1 MLANS
6 LKQDHN
12 GSSDTGSPCVGGNH
26 TNRAAAAA
34 NSTPLKKVVGA
45 LDEHECAPRE
55 TPNGSW
61 ESLCPAHDDNNPSL
75 SISEVADGKVLL
87 CCHAG
92 CETEAIVQ
100 ALGLTMADLFPP
112 KKGHSGGGIIK
123 TYDYYD
129 ESGTFLFQV
138 CRYEPKG
145 FRQRCSNG
153 AGGWSWSIKGVRRVL
168 YRLPQVI
175 AAVQRGEP
183 IYICE
188 GEKDVEAMEIHGFV
202 ATCNSGGA
210 GKWRDEYSEF
220 LRGADV
226 VIINDKDLA
235 GRKHAK
241 LVVKKLSGIAKSL
254 RVVELPDCGEKA
266 VKDAA
271 DWFAAGGIAQE
282 LMAIVATATEAG
294 SGTQTTAG
302 HPGHHSGTP
311 SGEKSATGGASQPDS
326 GQPGQ
331 PGRTPAT
338 WFNEKFPK
346 LADQHGD
353 AVWEKFEKSGIVTVR
368 DLNED
373 FLAATLGATGTPDAP
388 TVFIPTEDK
397 FYTYAPADGI
407 YMHRREPAL
416 QAGLSKL
423 LLESARDCGEDC
435 DTKAMAF
442 RFRDTASLTGVTKR
456 ARGVLEVPHDY
467 FASDLTEF
475 IPCANG
481 ILRLED
487 HVLLPF
493 SPDYRRRN
501 KLAVPYDPTAECPLF
516 LNTLMRQA
524 LDDADIELLQR
535 WCGLALIGVNV
546 AQIILIL
553 TGTAGG
559 GKGTF
564 IRVLSGVIGD
574 ANLGSLRTQLL
585 GERFE
590 LGRFLGKTLLY
601 GADVR
606 EDFLNQRGAS
616 VLKSLTGAD
625 PVTLEFKNSNETP
638 GIYCKFNIV
647 VTCNSR
653 LTVHLEGDQDAWRR
667 RLVVIEYNRPKPE
680 HVIADL
686 DKRILTEEGSGVL
699 NWMLDGLDKLRAD
712 GWQLRVDGHHQT
724 HVDNLL
730 LESDGHTVFIRE
742 CLVRDEKGQLTA
754 PDCYAAYVT
763 FCTQRSWSALTKNK
777 FGTLISDAVVRQFG
791 ITQRHDIVDGSR
803 STQRGWKGVALKKFV
818 ESSGESASEV
828 SGTEWATDPNAFFRH
843 IKRRSTTKFNK
854 RQEALV

>member
-1 MLANS
+1 M
-6 LKQDHN
+6 
-12 GSSDTGSPCVGGNH
+12 
-26 TNRAAAAA
+26 
-34 NSTPLKKVVGA
+34 
-45 LDEHECAPRE
+45 
-55 TPNGSW
+55 
-61 ESLCPAHDDNNPSL
+61 
-75 SISEVADGKVLL
+75 
-87 CCHAG
+87 
-92 CETEAIVQ
+92 
-100 ALGLTMADLFPP
+100 
-112 KKGHSGGGIIK
+112 
-123 TYDYYD
+123 
-129 ESGTFLFQV
+129 
-138 CRYEPKG
+138 
-145 FRQRCSNG
+145 
-153 AGGWSWSIKGVRRVL
+153 L
-168 YRLPQVI
+168 YRLPDVVE
-175 AAVQRGEP
+175 AVKREDA
-183 IYICE
+183 IYLTE
-188 GEKDVEAMEIHGFV
+188 GEKDADTLVEYGFA
-202 ATCNSGGA
+202 ATCNPLGA
-210 GKWRDEYSEF
+210 GKWRPEYSEF
-220 LRGADV
+220 LRGAHV
-226 VIINDKDLA
+226 NVIVDKDQT
-235 GRKHAK
+235 GRKHGRAVAAS
-241 LVVKKLSGIAKSL
+241 LDGVAKSCRL
-254 RVVELPDCGEKA
+254 VELPDRDGAA
-266 VKDAA
+266 VKDAS
-271 DWFAAGGIAQE
+271 DWFAAGGTAEE
-282 LMAIVATATEAG
+282 LMAIVARATEAG

-311 SGEKSATGGASQPDS
+311 SGEKSAAGEAMQPDS

-346 LADQHGD
+346 LTDQYGD
-353 AVWEKFEKSGIVTVR
+353 AVLEKFEKSGIVTVR

-373 FLAATLGATGTPDAP
+373 FLAATLGANGTPDAP

-442 RFRDTASLTGVTKR
+442 RFRDTACLSGVIKR

-481 ILRLED
+481 MLRLED

-493 SPDYRRRN
+493 SSDYRRRN

-524 LDDADIELLQR
+524 LDEADIELLQR
-535 WCGLALIGVNV
+535 WCGLALIGLNV
-546 AQIILIL
+546 AQKILIL

-653 LTVHLEGDQDAWRR
+653 LTVHLEGDNEAWRR

-686 DKRILTEEGSGVL
+686 DKLILTQEGSGVL
-699 NWMLDGLDKLRAD
+699 NWMLNGLDKLRKD
-712 GWQLRVDGHHQT
+712 GWQLQVDGHHQT

-742 CLVRDEKGQLTA
+742 CLVRDENGQLTA

-763 FCTQRSWSALTKNK
+763 FCTQRAWNALTKNK

-791 ITQRHDIVDGSR
+791 ITQRHDIVDGSHR
-803 STQRGWKGVALKKFV
+803 TQRGWKGLALKKFV

-828 SGTEWATDPNAFFRH
+828 SGTEWATDPNAFWRH
-843 IKRRSTTKFNK
+843 IKRRSTTKINN
-854 RQEALV
+854 RQGALV